1 MKIPNWAK
9 LVWWAVLVG
18 TLTYFL
24 WARLPDL
31 LSGKAAVADIAV
43 FGVWMA
49 LLLSP
54 LFTEVEL
61 FGVTLKNEIEELKED
76 LTAQIGN
83 IRSDIRNAVDIRAT
97 VSPIFN
103 MPSPPT
109 DSELPKMLEE
119 MKSAISSAFAERGLP
134 PTTQVNINVPEDA
147 AFLFETRYNIEREI
161 RRICAQSHVRNVPAP
176 GFQMVRE
183 LMAAGVLP
191 QDLGHAVQDAYR
203 VCTPAVHGDS
213 VSPDQLMFIREVA
226 AGLISALRAITP
238 NVT

>member
-9 LVWWAVLVG
+9 LIWWAVLVV

-24 WARLPDL
+24 GARLPDL
-31 LSGKAAVADIAV
+31 LSGKAAAADIAV

-61 FGVTLKNEIEELKED
+61 FGVTLKNEIEELKKD
-76 LTAQIGN
+76 IAVQIGE
-83 IRSDIRNAVDIRAT
+83 IRNDIRNAVDVRAT

-103 MPSPPT
+103 MPSPPK
-109 DSELPKMLEE
+109 DSELPEMLEE
-119 MKSAISSAFAERGLP
+119 IKSAISSAFAERGAP
-134 PTTQVNINVPEDA
+134 PTTQASINVPEEV
-147 AFLFETRYNIEREI
+147 AFLFETRYNLEREL
-161 RRICAQSHVRNVPAP
+161 RRLAAQRGLRNRPVP
-176 GFQMVRE
+176 GIQLLRE
-183 LMAAGVLP
+183 LIAANVLP

-213 VSPDQLMFIREVA
+213 VSPEKVMFVREVA
-226 AGLISALRAITP
+226 SDLIFALRAI
-238 NVT
+238 

>member
-18 TLTYFL
+18 ILTYFL

-31 LSGKAAVADIAV
+31 LSGKAAAADIAV

-76 LTAQIGN
+76 LTAQIGD
-83 IRSDIRNAVDIRAT
+83 IRNDIRNAVDVRAT

-103 MPSPPT
+103 MPSPPK
-109 DSELPKMLEE
+109 DSELPGMLEE
-119 MKSAISSAFAERGLP
+119 IKFAISTVFAERGAP
-134 PTTQVNINVPEDA
+134 PTTQANINVPEEV
-147 AFLFETRYNIEREI
+147 AFLFETRYNLEREL
-161 RRICAQSHVRNVPAP
+161 RRLTAQSDVRNRPVPVI
-176 GFQMVRE
+176 QMLRE
-183 LMAAGVLP
+183 LIAAGVLP

-213 VSPDQLMFIREVA
+213 VSLEKVMFVREVA
-226 AGLISALRAITP
+226 SDLISALRAI
-238 NVT
+238 